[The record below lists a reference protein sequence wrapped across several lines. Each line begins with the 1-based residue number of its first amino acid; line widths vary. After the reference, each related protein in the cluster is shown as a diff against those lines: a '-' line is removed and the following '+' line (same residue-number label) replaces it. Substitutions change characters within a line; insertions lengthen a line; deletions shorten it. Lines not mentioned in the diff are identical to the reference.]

1 MPPVLPTPPLSNNTP
16 NVIKNKIETG
26 NNQRFISSRFSV
38 IYLFYTGLSAWIIC
52 YVRKKGKAVY
62 KGENLFLLRQYAS
75 KLKTMR
81 FTMGTLTSLFTIA
94 FLGCTAAMMFSDYQ
108 QQVLNNKFP
117 FDVQI
122 YNREAGYDFQKELSL
137 LHEETDVK
145 ESYTYRIYTDGT
157 NEVNTWLYTHLKYF
171 GTIYKNEDG
180 TPNEKKIRYYND
192 IVSSV
197 MSVLGKGFCPVS
209 GKAKRFS
216 FIYLLADR

>member
-1 MPPVLPTPPLSNNTP
+1 
-16 NVIKNKIETG
+16 
-26 NNQRFISSRFSV
+26 
-38 IYLFYTGLSAWIIC
+38 
-52 YVRKKGKAVY
+52 
-62 KGENLFLLRQYAS
+62 
-75 KLKTMR
+75 
-81 FTMGTLTSLFTIA
+81 
-94 FLGCTAAMMFSDYQ
+94 MMFSDYQ

-180 TPNEKKIRYYND
+180 TPNEKKIRTGNDQSYCNSDTFMSLTDYNRLRR
-192 IVSSV
+192 
-197 MSVLGKGFCPVS
+197 MLGYRPAVLEENE
-209 GKAKRFS
+209 
-216 FIYLLADR
+216 YLIHLKERIHNE